1 MLKYIFGVSATL
13 VSLFPPILIDIG
25 TAGAVGVSALAVS
38 RAASARQAGEPHRA
52 GETDIRIVSGGIPR
66 HYRMYVPESHDHR
79 WPLPVV
85 FDFHGSGSDPAEEML
100 ISGMKRAAEDYGFA
114 LLMPVAV
121 VDFPSGGHTWN
132 VPPDDR
138 LPDDVRFALDVLDD
152 AAERVSVDRDRV
164 YLTGFSGGARLA
176 SEIACTASD
185 RVAAIGAVGGLRS
198 PPGCARRP
206 VPVVAFH
213 GTGDPINPYFGGGS
227 SYWDYGVKTAVRGW
241 AAGNGCTSRPVATRA
256 SAGATRIRFRGC
268 RNNAEVVL
276 YRIEGGGHTWPG
288 SDFPF
293 PEERFGAMAPDLDA
307 TGLML
312 DFFARHGLSSR
323 AVWSTRK
330 PR

>member
-1 MLKYIFGVSATL
+1 MLKYLFGVSATL
-13 VSLFPPILIDIG
+13 VSLFPASLIDTG
-25 TAGAVGVSALAVS
+25 TAGAAGVSILAVS
-38 RAASARQAGEPHRA
+38 RAASPRQAREPHPA
-52 GETDIRIVSGGIPR
+52 GETGIRIESSGIPR
-66 HYRMYVPESHDHR
+66 HYRMYVPESHDR
-79 WPLPVV
+79 QSPLPVV

-100 ISGMKRAAEDYGFA
+100 VSGMTRAAEDHGFA

-152 AAERVSVDRDRV
+152 AAERIPVDRDRV

-176 SEIACTASD
+176 SEIACAASD

-198 PPGCARRP
+198 PPACAKRP

-213 GTGDPINPYFGGGS
+213 GTGDPINPFAGGGS
-227 SYWDYGVKTAVRGW
+227 PYWDYGVNAAVTGW
-241 AAGNGCTSRPVATRA
+241 AARNGCTVQPVATRV
-256 SAGATRIRFRGC
+256 SAGATRIRYPGC

-276 YRIEGGGHTWPG
+276 YRIEGGGHVWPG

-293 PEERFGAMAPDLDA
+293 PEERFGKMAPDLDA

-312 DFFARHGLSSR
+312 DFFARHGLSNRS
-323 AVWSTRK
+323 VSSTRS
-330 PR
+330 RR